1 MRASVIFNCV
11 MLVREFKQ
19 TLRLSIPLIV
29 SNVAQVG
36 LGLIDSAMVGSISYK
51 QLAASSFVINA
62 IGIPQVICIGMTIAI
77 TALVSIARGQNDT
90 VAASSFLYNGVFLST
105 LVSIIIASICTIASP
120 LLWHMGQEPE
130 VVAIAAPY
138 FKVMIWSL
146 VPMTF
151 FLSMKQFSDAL
162 EMTRIGMFLSFMSL
176 PLNALLNW
184 LFIFGNLGLPRME
197 LLGAGVGTLLTR
209 VVEAI
214 VMLYIIFNSKAFTK
228 YVAVK
233 KEAWKIQRKRIA
245 DLLHIGIPSGLQL
258 VMEAGAFSVSGI
270 MVGWLGATAQAA
282 HQIALNCAS
291 TTFMAVLGLS
301 MGSSIRT
308 AHAYGSNDVPRLK
321 RIGVSTIAGGL
332 IYGVVTGLLFILF
345 RYQLPYL
352 FNSEAAVVTLS
363 AQLLLVAALFQV
375 SDSLQAIG
383 AGLCRGIKDVKVPTI
398 LVAVAYWV
406 IGIPVGYW
414 LAFEQGW
421 GASGIWW
428 GFVVGLSMAA
438 LFLNRRFLRM
448 VSKKVD

>member
-1 MRASVIFNCV
+1 

-130 VVAIAAPY
+130 VVALAAPY

-233 KEAWKIQRKRIA
+233 KK
-245 DLLHIGIPSGLQL
+245 
-258 VMEAGAFSVSGI
+258 
-270 MVGWLGATAQAA
+270 LGKYNANVL
-282 HQIALNCAS
+282 LNCY
-291 TTFMAVLGLS
+291 T
-301 MGSSIRT
+301 
-308 AHAYGSNDVPRLK
+308 
-321 RIGVSTIAGGL
+321 
-332 IYGVVTGLLFILF
+332 
-345 RYQLPYL
+345 
-352 FNSEAAVVTLS
+352 
-363 AQLLLVAALFQV
+363 
-375 SDSLQAIG
+375 
-383 AGLCRGIKDVKVPTI
+383 
-398 LVAVAYWV
+398 
-406 IGIPVGYW
+406 
-414 LAFEQGW
+414 LAFPVACSW
-421 GASGIWW
+421 
-428 GFVVGLSMAA
+428 
-438 LFLNRRFLRM
+438 
-448 VSKKVD
+448 